1 MIFISINIYSS
12 YEADEDMGWYGF
24 CSTQEICV
32 SLAEPAFYNKEIQF
46 ARIPAE
52 FVVRFITYQNHVKVI
67 VFPIAAQ
74 YLLLISSH
82 S

>member
-1 MIFISINIYSS
+1 MKRTKIWVGTAFV
-12 YEADEDMGWYGF
+12 
-24 CSTQEICV
+24 QHRKCV

-67 VFPIAAQ
+67 IFPIAAQ
-74 YLLLISSH
+74 YLLLMSSH
-82 S
+82 SWCSRDLRE